1 MSGLKDM
8 NDKVYKI
15 IGACIEVHKT
25 LGPGYPVEFYQ
36 KALDIELA
44 SRNLDYSAQNKVEVQ
59 YKDTLIGEVTFDFI
73 IEKKAL
79 LSIRCQDT
87 LHDHEM
93 QQVLRGLN
101 LVDCEVG
108 VLVNFGQA
116 KIQYKRIIPG
126 RMQHSTR
133 NQPSYL
139 RGGGAS
145 HSKGR
150 TRENNPII

>member
-44 SRNLDYSAQNKVEVQ
+44 SRELDYSARNRVEVQ
-59 YKDTLIGEVTFDFI
+59 YKDTPIGEVTFDFI

-87 LHDHEM
+87 LYDHEM
-93 QQVLRGLN
+93 QQVLRGLS
-101 LVDCEVG
+101 LIDCEVG

-126 RMQHSTR
+126 RMQHSNR
-133 NQPSYL
+133 NQPAYL
-139 RGGGAS
+139 RGGNTP